1 MIVKLH
7 YLLFIIVLIYS
18 VNIQSTIGKVHLEIH
33 EHSYSAEDKYKY
45 INECITKCMENHRQE
60 SEKNSFLVIKDQ
72 CIQVQ
77 CRIYE

>member
-7 YLLFIIVLIYS
+7 YLLFIIVLICS
-18 VNIQSTIGKVHLEIH
+18 VSTMGKIHLNIR

-45 INECITKCMENHRQE
+45 INECITKCMENHPQE
-60 SEKNSFLVIKDQ
+60 LKKNNFFVIKDQ
-72 CIQVQ
+72 CIQIQ